1 MVKVLVSNANIE
13 ENSMICKF
21 LTNENDFEIENTKD
35 YITTIN
41 KYLKIEPDIFILDSQ
56 FDKMSYNDIL
66 SKIAL
71 FPMEYDKCN
80 TLLTLN
86 SFNEANELDYTAKIY
101 RIFRK
106 PIKEQKLLE
115 TIHLMTKTSNISR
128 LNVNE
133 LNTLLLNLNLNIS
146 KKCCHYM
153 IDAITQCYYYP
164 YLIYSLNEVF
174 DIVALK
180 HGVTSSTIKEGLRAS
195 LIRLNRYRYNNK
207 NKLSTRFIKYYSD
220 YYSSI
225 FYRSSYYIS
234 T

>member
-1 MVKVLVSNANIE
+1 M
-13 ENSMICKF
+13 
-21 LTNENDFEIENTKD
+21 T
-35 YITTIN
+35 
-41 KYLKIEPDIFILDSQ
+41 
-56 FDKMSYNDIL
+56 
-66 SKIAL
+66 
-71 FPMEYDKCN
+71 
-80 TLLTLN
+80 
-86 SFNEANELDYTAKIY
+86 EANTLDYTSKIY

-106 PIKEQKLLE
+106 PLKKQKLLE
-115 TIHLMTKTSNISR
+115 TIHLMTTPSNISK

-133 LNTLLLNLNLNIS
+133 LNSLLLNLNLNIS

-153 IDAITQCYYYP
+153 IDTITQCYYYP

-195 LIRLNRYRYNNK
+195 LIRLNRYRHNNK

-225 FYRSSYYIS
+225 FY
-234 T
+234 